1 MIKDNNVAFR
11 FFERGEIDLFGLVL
25 PDLWHQKAKGELY
38 DNGYIHRL
46 VAYTDTRQPA
56 RGLFLNQAD
65 PLLADRYVRLGLHH
79 SMNFQKMISTV
90 LRNDYARLPQHYTGY
105 GEYSD

>member
-65 PLLADRYVRLGLHH
+65 PLLTDQNVRLGLHH
-79 SMNFQKMISTV
+79 SMNFQK
-90 LRNDYARLPQHYTGY
+90 
-105 GEYSD
+105 